1 MKNNQGISNRRY
13 YEGFYT
19 ISRLNFFFFYHISHK
34 TFLQNSQNE
43 NNVYHLTKMPCKEP
57 YFWTCC
63 SLAFTQLVGEAKS
76 KQLSYTL
83 SSLWYALAR
92 ASALHWLTLA
102 PRLVIKYLSCTREAI
117 SPSKADIFVGFFRT
131 PGSSSRIPFV
141 LNRALARDREASKKG
156 MFGAW
161 HETRDWISATCWL
174 NV

>member
-1 MKNNQGISNRRY
+1 MKDSIQYRGW
-13 YEGFYT
+13 T
-19 ISRLNFFFFYHISHK
+19 FFFITLATRLFYKIHK
-34 TFLQNSQNE
+34 TKIMSTTSQ
-43 NNVYHLTKMPCKEP
+43 KCPCKEP

-83 SSLWYALAR
+83 NSLWYALAR

-117 SPSKADIFVGFFRT
+117 SPSKADIFVVFFRT